1 MTIILTTT
9 RLELNNKKQ
18 ENKPKST
25 KQEYVV
31 IWGFTDIQ
39 KVGSTNFIGKK
50 CIKQSK
56 STPRTIKSVKR

>member
-9 RLELNNKKQ
+9 RLKLNNKKQ

-39 KVGSTNFIGKK
+39 KVGSTILLAKNVL
-50 CIKQSK
+50 SN
-56 STPRTIKSVKR
+56 PRVRQEQ